1 MTLTRNDE
9 LLRRLRAEEHRV
21 HSMRRTLQSGAPGA
35 IDPETLR
42 ASLLEEMENLTAA
55 YDALVRVVAQHRTC
69 DGGSSCFVAGP
80 QDLGPFARA
89 LLSDDGTCMTIGE
102 ITSAVARR
110 PALAVATPAAL

>member
-1 MTLTRNDE
+1 MIMGTL
-9 LLRRLRAEEHRV
+9 
-21 HSMRRTLQSGAPGA
+21 
-35 IDPETLR
+35 
-42 ASLLEEMENLTAA
+42 
-55 YDALVRVVAQHRTC
+55 RVVAQHRTC
-69 DGGSSCFVAGP
+69 DGGGSCFVAGP